1 MSIRS
6 LHRRNIRKIRKT
18 KAYKHYNKNKVYWQN
33 LFDMVGLD
41 FLVVLLNGDYYKF
54 FIFYVLVYYFAFIY
68 IPKNLGIYDYIDN
81 FFNILLS
88 FDYNKIK
95 DGISE
100 IRKRISNNIDNHQYK
115 TIITII
121 MIILQF
127 LDKLYTENLKNKTGK
142 IYTNQILG
150 YNVFGKPDIIKVKKT
165 KSTYIIILW
174 TLFII
179 SLLIVFLLF
188 IINIILTRKLN
199 KSLSNE

>member
-18 KAYKHYNKNKVYWQN
+18 KAYKHYNKNKIYWQN
-33 LFDMVGLD
+33 FFDMVGLD

-100 IRKRISNNIDNHQYK
+100 IRKRISEQY
-115 TIITII
+115 
-121 MIILQF
+121 
-127 LDKLYTENLKNKTGK
+127 
-142 IYTNQILG
+142 
-150 YNVFGKPDIIKVKKT
+150 
-165 KSTYIIILW
+165 
-174 TLFII
+174 
-179 SLLIVFLLF
+179 
-188 IINIILTRKLN
+188 
-199 KSLSNE
+199 

>member
-1 MSIRS
+1 ME
-6 LHRRNIRKIRKT
+6 LVKFVK
-18 KAYKHYNKNKVYWQN
+18 
-33 LFDMVGLD
+33 GL
-41 FLVVLLNGDYYKF
+41 V
-54 FIFYVLVYYFAFIY
+54 
-68 IPKNLGIYDYIDN
+68 
-81 FFNILLS
+81 
-88 FDYNKIK
+88 
-95 DGISE
+95 
-100 IRKRISNNIDNHQYK
+100 NNIDNHQYK